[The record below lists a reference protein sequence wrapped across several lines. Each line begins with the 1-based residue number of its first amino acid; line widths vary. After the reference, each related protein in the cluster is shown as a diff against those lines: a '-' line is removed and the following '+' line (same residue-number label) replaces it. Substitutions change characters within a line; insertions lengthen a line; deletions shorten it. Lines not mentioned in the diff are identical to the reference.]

1 MRKFVVAAALLA
13 AACSPAAQKPPEAP
27 PADASQAVT
36 VVGLSITDATAR
48 PPVEGQTTGVGYF
61 TLRNTGETS
70 DKLIAASSPATSSI
84 ELHTHRDVSGM
95 KRMERVDA
103 VEVPAGAAVVFQPG
117 GLHLML
123 FGFAPTGEEIPVTLT
138 FEKRGEVAV
147 PFKIVARSAGQGE
160 TGHGMHQEH
169 AH

>member
-1 MRKFVVAAALLA
+1 MKKWILVVATMA
-13 AACSPAAQKPPEAP
+13 AACGPAAQKAP
-27 PADASQAVT
+27 QAPAAEMSERVA
-36 VVGLSITDATAR
+36 VVGLSITEATAK

-61 TLRNTGETS
+61 TIRNTGDTA

-84 ELHTHRDVSGM
+84 ELHTHREVDGM
-95 KRMERVDA
+95 KRMEKVDGVDA
-103 VEVPAGAAVVFQPG
+103 PAGAVIVFQPG
-117 GLHLML
+117 GLHLMM

-138 FEKRGEVAV
+138 FEKAGEVLA

-160 TGHGMHQEH
+160 TGKGMPQEH